1 MTSAIEDTVPKSSL
15 LTGGS
20 LLARNAVLN
29 LIGQGA
35 PMLVALFAIPL
46 LIHGL
51 GVDRFGVLTLA
62 WMVIG
67 YFSLF
72 DLGLGRALT
81 QVISEKLG
89 SEREEEI
96 PALVWTGLAL
106 MVVLGVFGALVVF
119 LLSPWLVHSILK
131 VPLGLQ
137 AETLHAFYLLAAS
150 IPIVI
155 STAGLAGVLSAL
167 QRFDILNAIRIP
179 MGIFSFLGPLL
190 VLPFSKSLF
199 LVTAV
204 LMAGRVVAW
213 TIHLAMCLRVMPAL
227 RSELSLQRSV
237 VMPLFHFGGW
247 MTVTNVVGPLMVY
260 LDRFVIAAVLSVT
273 AVAYYATPYE
283 LVTKLWIIPG
293 AIVGVLFPAF
303 ATSYV
308 KDRQRTALLFVRGTK
323 YVFLA
328 LFPVTLTIVAFAH
341 EGLSFWLG
349 AEFAQNSAPVLQWLA
364 VGVLINSLAHTP
376 FALIQ
381 GAGRPDL
388 TAKLHLLE
396 LPIYLLVLWWL
407 LPQYGILGAA
417 IAWTARVTLDAVI
430 LFWLAQRFLDQG
442 CIGWWR
448 NVSAGIIAALALVGA
463 AASGAGDA
471 KWLFFAAAFLG
482 FIIASW
488 IFLLAPDERASVQ
501 SRIRWE
507 KYQ

>member
-1 MTSAIEDTVPKSSL
+1 MTSAIEDTAPKTSL

-20 LLARNAVLN
+20 LLARNAMLN

-89 SEREEEI
+89 AGLEEEI

-106 MVVLGVFGALVVF
+106 MVVLGMFGALVVL

-199 LVTAV
+199 FVTAV
-204 LMAGRVVAW
+204 LAVGRVVAW
-213 TIHLAMCLRVMPAL
+213 VIHLAMCLRVMPEL
-227 RSELSLQRSV
+227 RSGISLQSGMARS
-237 VMPLFHFGGW
+237 LLRFGGW

-260 LDRFVIAAVLSVT
+260 LDRFVIGAVVSVT

-303 ATSYV
+303 ATSYAQ
-308 KDRQRTALLFVRGTK
+308 DRQQTALLFVRGTK

-328 LFPVTLTIVAFAH
+328 LFPVTLILVAFAH
-341 EGLSFWLG
+341 EGLELWLG
-349 AEFAQNSAPVLQWLA
+349 AEFAQNSALVLQWLA

-407 LPQYGILGAA
+407 LPLYGILGAA
-417 IAWTARVTLDAVI
+417 VAWTARAALDAVI
-430 LFWLAQRFLDQG
+430 LFWLAQRFLHQG
-442 CIGWWR
+442 CIGVWR
-448 NVSAGIIAALALVGA
+448 NVSAGIVAALVLVGVA
-463 AASGAGDA
+463 VLDSGNA
-471 KWLFFAAAFLG
+471 KWLFFVITLFG
-482 FIIASW
+482 FATASW
-488 IFLLAPDERASVQ
+488 IFLLAPDERARVQ
-501 SRIRWE
+501 SRMQW
-507 KYQ
+507 